1 MPEPALALDPD
12 AGASCFL
19 PHPTTRNTTSTE
31 VVERTPAHYQLI
43 ARGGRGGGIRGTTQT
58 MSKAFAIALALIA
71 CRQGERVEPKPSPV
85 APQPTG
91 PRAEGCP
98 SDAAMTTGGCVRG
111 VARAGVTAYLGIPYA
126 APPIG
131 ALRWKLPQ
139 PVITW
144 PGVREANAFGRA
156 CPQLDSPLAKLA
168 WNEDCLSLNVW
179 TTSRS
184 GKRPV
189 MVWIHGG
196 GLAQGGS
203 AVPLYDGQ
211 HLAAAGDVVVVSIN
225 YRLGA
230 LGFLAHPALV
240 AEDTAH
246 HAAGN
251 YGLHD
256 QIAALRWVAH
266 DIAAFGGDPTNVTIF
281 GESAGAV
288 SVCALMASP
297 LARGLFAKAAIQ
309 SGSCVEYGKKLRA
322 LGTAAGRAERAEDQG
337 TRFAQALGCTGAD
350 ALACMRGKRVEDILQ
365 TLPAALGF
373 LGKGEH
379 FGLTVD
385 RWAVP
390 DALAA
395 MLGRGELANVPVLIG
410 TTADEATLFTAKLR
424 LARPIGYRAI
434 VKRLF
439 GDAADRV
446 LAKYPAT
453 PTPKQAFDTLVTD
466 VVFTCPTRRAA
477 RALAKRAPV
486 YRYLFSQVT
495 AGARAK
501 GLGATHGSE
510 IAFVFGTVGDPTAEE
525 RALSRAMVGY
535 WSRFAHA
542 GQPDPGWPRYEP
554 GTDPYLQLGPIAARA
569 GLRTTECDLLDTLA
583 ADAPDLDQP

>member
-1 MPEPALALDPD
+1 MSKVVALAL
-12 AGASCFL
+12 
-19 PHPTTRNTTSTE
+19 
-31 VVERTPAHYQLI
+31 
-43 ARGGRGGGIRGTTQT
+43 
-58 MSKAFAIALALIA
+58 ALVA
-71 CRQGERVEPKPSPV
+71 CRSGERAEPKPSPV
-85 APQPTG
+85 APQPVG
-91 PRAEGCP
+91 PRAQGCP
-98 SDAAMTTGGCVRG
+98 SDAVMTTGGCVRG
-111 VARAGVTAYLGIPYA
+111 SATAYLGIPYA

-144 PGVREANAFGRA
+144 PGVRDATAFGRA

-168 WNEDCLSLNVW
+168 WNEDCLTLNVW
-179 TTSRS
+179 TKSRT

-211 HLAAAGDVVVVSIN
+211 HLAAGGDVVLVSAN

-230 LGFLAHPALV
+230 LGFLAHAALV

-256 QIAALRWVAH
+256 QVAALQWVKR

-281 GESAGAV
+281 GESAGAM

-297 LARGLFAKAAIQ
+297 LARGLFAKAVIQ
-309 SGSCVEYGKKLRA
+309 SGACVDHGKKLRA
-322 LGTAAGRAERAEDQG
+322 LGAAVGRSERAEDQG
-337 TRFAQALGCTGAD
+337 ARVVKALGCTGAD

-365 TLPAALGF
+365 ALPAALGF

-379 FGLTVD
+379 FGFTVD
-385 RWAVP
+385 RWAIP
-390 DALAA
+390 DSLAA
-395 MLGRGELANVPVLIG
+395 MLGRGELANVPVMIG
-410 TTADEATLFTAKLR
+410 TTADEATLFTSKLR
-424 LARPIGYRAI
+424 LARPAGYRMI
-434 VKRLF
+434 VRRLF
-439 GDAADRV
+439 ADATDRV
-446 LAKYPAT
+446 LASYPPA

-477 RALAKRAPV
+477 RALRERAPV
-486 YRYLFSQVT
+486 YRFLFSHVT

-510 IAFVFGTVGDPTAEE
+510 IAFVFGTVATPTEDE
-525 RALSRAMVGY
+525 RALSRAMLGY
-535 WSRFAHA
+535 WTRFARTGDPNAA
-542 GQPDPGWPRYEP
+542 GAPSWPVYDA
-554 GTDPYLQLGPIAARA
+554 GADSYLELGPIRARS
-569 GLRTTECDLLDTLA
+569 GLRTVGCDLLDTLA
-583 ADAPDLDQP
+583 PGEPDVEDP